1 MIKIDLPLKLS
12 ESEKKILLTYLWKIQ
27 VNRNFIL
34 YFYSDVENK
43 GNYLGRLRNGI
54 SSLCLPLTLKGAKAE
69 NAWPSFRTEA
79 KPGIFSRIAK

>member
-43 GNYLGRLRNGI
+43 VNQVLERIEKTASN
-54 SSLCLPLTLKGAKAE
+54 KG
-69 NAWPSFRTEA
+69 
-79 KPGIFSRIAK
+79 

>member
-43 GNYLGRLRNGI
+43 VNQVL
-54 SSLCLPLTLKGAKAE
+54 E
-69 NAWPSFRTEA
+69 
-79 KPGIFSRIAK
+79 RIEKNQNNS